1 MKFLIVDDQPTCRMT
16 LNFILKRLGHQ
27 TTLCADGLEAWDTL
41 QKERFDVV
49 FADWVMPG
57 IDGLELCRR
66 IREADHEHYVY
77 VVLCTAK
84 DTQADLVTAMK
95 AGADDFSAK
104 PVRPDEIEVRVRA
117 AQRICDLQ
125 SKLKAQNQELEEKH
139 QKLSEAYLRIET
151 DLAAAAK
158 VLEDL
163 LPKSHPDTRLRTS
176 YFFQPSHLLGGDF
189 LNYFPLGEDILGF
202 YLLDVAGHGIP
213 ASLKASTLSRI
224 LSPSDSLLW
233 RDQERIEPRAP
244 HEVARRLNRLFL
256 DEDDYFT
263 LIYGLFHT
271 KELYLEFTQAGH
283 PPPILVRN
291 GRSRTVGRFRHRNF
305 GSAAGRSSLLLFR
318 RVDGSGILKRRAVRL
333 GQAPGAPG
341 GGRLTKPTRDHRA
354 APEGGR
360 RLSIRR
366 TSGRY
371 LPFRSRDWL
380 KPSPGEASSWLWAIG
395 ILTPMPR
402 PRLLLW
408 PRFSTPPTSYRGEPW
423 PGCLARYRLRL
434 DLFSRQPAWR
444 NRPWWNI
451 FDLYSSR
458 S

>member
-263 LIYGLFHT
+263 LNYGLFHT

-291 GRSRTVGRFRHRNF
+291 GRSRTVGEGGYPISLIDTDDFATETLDLQRGDRLYFYSDGLTEAESSKEEQF
-305 GSAAGRSSLLLFR
+305 GSDKLLELLEEGASQSLQETIERLQKEVEDFRFGEPQDDISLLG
-318 RVDGSGILKRRAVRL
+318 V
-333 GQAPGAPG
+333 
-341 GGRLTKPTRDHRA
+341 
-354 APEGGR
+354 E
-360 RLSIRR
+360 
-366 TSGRY
+366 
-371 LPFRSRDWL
+371 
-380 KPSPGEASSWLWAIG
+380 IG
-395 ILTPMPR
+395 
-402 PRLLLW
+402 
-408 PRFSTPPTSYRGEPW
+408 
-423 PGCLARYRLRL
+423 
-434 DLFSRQPAWR
+434 
-444 NRPWWNI
+444 
-451 FDLYSSR
+451 
-458 S
+458 